1 MKLKRWMIE
10 AAAIAVAVLMVASMA
25 PRLAQIENGTSPT
38 GQPLFGDFIA
48 FWSAGKATLD
58 GQIAEIHERPVLFE
72 IQKTVATEARFFAPY
87 NSPPPFLFIACLLA
101 MMPYVTSALVFLFS
115 QVAFYL
121 FAFRKLLSDTRALIF
136 PITAPSIVY
145 QFGTLQI
152 AMLVAGVHA
161 LVLHCLDKR
170 PRLAGGLI
178 GVMTIKPHLALLWPV
193 FLALSGRWRA
203 FLAAA
208 LSTAAI
214 VLAAGLVFGFD
225 AYVRFFHNLS
235 DSQGLIS
242 GQRIST
248 PAYASLYAN
257 LLGLKAPHALA
268 MGAHIASAL
277 AGAGI
282 ACLVFLRGD
291 RITGGA
297 AFCAATLLL
306 SPYLFFYDFLI
317 LLVGVALLGAPRN
330 RLEALGAV
338 LAWGSGL
345 TVAIGG
351 YFAIP
356 LCPIAAWVV
365 LLNVA
370 RRAEIWAP
378 PPAPA
383 LQP

>member
-1 MKLKRWMIE
+1 
-10 AAAIAVAVLMVASMA
+10 
-25 PRLAQIENGTSPT
+25 
-38 GQPLFGDFIA
+38 
-48 FWSAGKATLD
+48 
-58 GQIAEIHERPVLFE
+58 
-72 IQKTVATEARFFAPY
+72 
-87 NSPPPFLFIACLLA
+87 
-101 MMPYVTSALVFLFS
+101 
-115 QVAFYL
+115 
-121 FAFRKLLSDTRALIF
+121 
-136 PITAPSIVY
+136 
-145 QFGTLQI
+145 
-152 AMLVAGVHA
+152 
-161 LVLHCLDKR
+161 
-170 PRLAGGLI
+170 
-178 GVMTIKPHLALLWPV
+178 MTIKPHLALLWPV
-193 FLALSGRWRA
+193 LLALSGRWRA

-282 ACLVFLRGD
+282 ACLVFMRGD